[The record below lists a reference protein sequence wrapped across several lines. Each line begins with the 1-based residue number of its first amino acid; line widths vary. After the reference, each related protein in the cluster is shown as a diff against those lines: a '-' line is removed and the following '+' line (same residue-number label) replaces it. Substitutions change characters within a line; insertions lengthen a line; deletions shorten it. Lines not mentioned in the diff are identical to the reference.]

1 MSLRFGNYC
10 VKSLSKVTKQDFMV
24 SMKTEKQAE
33 TELSERTDVVLGMFE
48 KMFPSQIIRALYEET
63 KQTYYERL
71 LPPLLIL
78 WGFIFQR
85 LSADHSCDAAWSY
98 LSSDSVQEQFGLNKA
113 GQQLCSESTSA
124 YCQARQRLP
133 IKVARQVLA
142 YTSKTIAEKT
152 GDDGRWHGWR
162 VNLFD
167 GSTLQLAAS
176 DKLQEHYGT
185 NHNQYRR
192 GHWPLM
198 RLVAGFDFF
207 TGAVNG
213 VAEGPYNVS
222 EHPLAVTLIAELGA
236 SILHIGDRFFGAY
249 HVLQAIVAAKSQA
262 NLRLNTNSAKRLC
275 ASQVLRSGCDL
286 DVVWKKAPYD
296 KIEPDLPTPD
306 ITGRLIYSRLEKAG
320 FRPIDLYLFTTLTDR
335 EAYSAADLVALYGL
349 RWHVELDFRH
359 LKTTLGMERLD
370 GKSVDIVCKELIL
383 GLTAY
388 NLLRGLMTTAA
399 LQADVLP
406 CQLSLA
412 KCWRRTIDACRGLSN
427 QTSDEEIARILSRL
441 LQRLGRCLLPKRNHE
456 RFEPRAVWGRAQVF
470 PKIKSSREE
479 TRAEQLKLMA
489 PKS

>member
-1 MSLRFGNYC
+1 
-10 VKSLSKVTKQDFMV
+10 MV
-24 SMKTEKQAE
+24 SMKTEKQTE
-33 TELSERTDVVLGMFE
+33 KELSERADVVLGMFE

-85 LSADHSCDAAWSY
+85 LNADHSCDAAWSY
-98 LSSDSVQEQFGLNKA
+98 LSSDGIQEQFGLKKA
-113 GQQLCSESTSA
+113 GEKLLSESTSA

-133 IKVARQVLA
+133 LNVARQVLA
-142 YTSKTIAEKT
+142 HTSKTIAEKT
-152 GDDGRWHGWR
+152 GDEGRWHGWQ

-185 NHNQYRR
+185 NHNQYRK

-213 VAEGPYNVS
+213 VAEGPYSVS
-222 EHPLAVTLIAELGA
+222 EHPLAVALIAELGA
-236 SILHIGDRFFGAY
+236 SLLHIGDRFFGAY

-286 DVVWKKAPYD
+286 DVVWKKASYD
-296 KIEPDLPTPD
+296 KFEADLPTPD
-306 ITGRLIYSRLEKAG
+306 IAGRLIYSRLEKAG

-399 LQADVLP
+399 LQANVLP

-412 KCWRRTIDACRGLSN
+412 KCWRRTMDACRGLST

-441 LQRLGRCLLPKRNHE
+441 LLRLGRCLLPKRNHE

-470 PKIKSSREE
+470 PRIKSSRLE
-479 TRAEQLKLMA
+479 TRNEQLKLLA